1 MANFAQSGLDAL
13 THGPLHHDPRVINVT
28 MSVLGVV
35 LAVSLAVFVFFSGR
49 VFVEE
54 KTELE
59 ADYER
64 QRLLSD
70 AYVQPPNYGAAMADV

>member
-13 THGPLHHDPRVINVT
+13 THGPLHDDPTVINT
-28 MSVLGVV
+28 SMGVLGVV
-35 LAVSLAVFVFFSGR
+35 LAISLAVFVFVSGR

-70 AYVQPPNYGAAMADV
+70 AFVQSQNYGGTA